1 MSALDRKPPEHGEAV
16 LQAYLRGSALLQD
29 LDDLGLHQAAA
40 HLSLALDIM
49 DRNASLRMPLP
60 SIGGGSAPWS
70 GVFGQGG

>member
-40 HLSLALDIM
+40 HLSLALDVL
-49 DRNASLRMPLP
+49 DRSPLLQVRVR
-60 SIGGGSAPWS
+60 SSGGGAATCA
-70 GVFGQGG
+70 